1 MKKKNNL
8 ENLEY
13 LSKQI
18 ESDRE
23 KKAVTQVTEK
33 KYYKTH
39 FGPEET
45 DETTLKE
52 L

>member
-1 MKKKNNL
+1 MKNKNNL
-8 ENLEY
+8 ENLSY
-13 LSKQI
+13 LAKQI

-23 KKAVTQVTEK
+23 KKEITRVVEK